1 MATRFHLAIAE
12 HEEFGGNGIIIKSQ
26 SRQYFN
32 PALSGLIL
40 AHDLLEHPVTPH
52 RDGYVDE
59 LMALGA
65 IIAGRI
71 DYGWINLN
79 NRYSYGLTLKN
90 LISDISSLCQS
101 SFLEKGDFKVEK
113 CKSYI
118 QDKDLMSEIRT
129 TVREGILEAINENS
143 DEVYTYIPE
152 EYDIDI
158 DSIAG
163 HIAKGYQ
170 VFRRRF
176 NDLDNFIYL
185 FDEISK
191 QADKFMK
198 LSEVGQEAILTV
210 DFKNSIVYLEEFYG
224 DDDY

>member
-1 MATRFHLAIAE
+1 MVKFHLAIAE
-12 HEEFGGNGIIIKSQ
+12 HEEYGCNGIIIKSQ
-26 SRQYFN
+26 SRKYFD
-32 PALSGLIL
+32 PTLSGLTL

-59 LMALGA
+59 LMALGS

-71 DYGWINLN
+71 EYGWINPT

-90 LISDISSLCQS
+90 LVSDISSLCQS
-101 SFLEKGDFKVEK
+101 AFQEKGNFNIEK
-113 CKSYI
+113 CNSYI
-118 QDKDLMSEIRT
+118 QDKGLMAEIRT
-129 TVREGILEAINENS
+129 TVRKGILEAMNEDS

-158 DSIAG
+158 DSMVG

-170 VFRRRF
+170 LFRRRF
-176 NDLDNFIYL
+176 NHLGYNFIYL
-185 FDEISK
+185 FDEISR

-198 LSEVGQEAILTV
+198 HSEVDQEAILTV
-210 DFKNSIVYLEEFYG
+210 DFKNSRVYLDEFYG
-224 DDDY
+224 DY